1 VEILRK
7 FIQRVQAMKSP
18 DHNGEDNFARD
29 FMMELCHPGWSAVV

>member
-1 VEILRK
+1 MEQVEILRR

-29 FMMELCHPGWSAVV
+29 FMLITAELS